1 MNEDLMPSTMKW
13 ISLFIVVTSLTQA
26 TLRGQDLHQTFEIA
40 EDLYAR
46 GDQQAAGKAFRRV
59 LFFDQENRYR
69 YTCLQRLTSIS
80 AGEGDH
86 LTTLNY
92 LEQSYFLTNDPVE
105 QTNLQF
111 ERIRILIETGEYQ
124 KALVE
129 LYQVDT
135 DIASDRIALYEGF
148 CHYRLKDF
156 PAAETAFAPLCD
168 TREKIAALD
177 HYFEQ
182 AAKIE
187 KLNPKTYQVLSYFL
201 PGLGQILLGDT
212 KNSLNSIFLNG
223 ALVVLFIDTARKLSF
238 FDATLAVVPWFYRY
252 YTGGAKLTHDLAMA
266 RKEKKHEENL
276 RQIIRD
282 LVSFP
287 AGSEK

>member
-1 MNEDLMPSTMKW
+1 MPYTMKW

-26 TLRGQDLHQTFEIA
+26 TIRSQDLHQTFEFA

-69 YTCLQRLTSIS
+69 KTCLQRLTSIS
-80 AGEGDH
+80 SGEGDH

-105 QTNLQF
+105 QANLQF

-129 LYQVDT
+129 LYQVDP
-135 DIASDRIALYEGF
+135 DIAPDRIALYEGF

-156 PAAETAFAPLCD
+156 PAAEAAFTPLCN
-168 TREKIAALD
+168 TTEKKAALD
-177 HYFEQ
+177 RYFEQ
-182 AAKIE
+182 VAKIE
-187 KLNPKTYQVLSYFL
+187 KLNPKTYQILSYFL
-201 PGLGQILLGDT
+201 PGLGQILLGDP
-212 KNSLNSIFLNG
+212 KNSLNSILLNG
-223 ALVVLFIDTARKLSF
+223 ALVVLFIDTARRLSF
-238 FDATLAVVPWFYRY
+238 FDATLSVVPWFYRY
-252 YTGGAKLTHDLAMA
+252 YTGGAKVTKDLAIA
-266 RKEKKHEENL
+266 RKERKHDENL
-276 RQIIRD
+276 KLIIRE
-282 LVSFP
+282 LVSLP
-287 AGSEK
+287 AGGQK